1 MAKPANHHSQRH
13 SKISEKKSEPPEP
26 DDSCTGAC
34 FSNHPRISAFFKQLL
49 AYPLA
54 LLLLILACIYIL
66 FRHGDSNKKRNL
78 MFREWPKL
86 SLFKA
91 YVQRLLRDIWR
102 NSQPN
107 RYAR

>member
-1 MAKPANHHSQRH
+1 MTKSAHHRNQRH
-13 SKISEKKSEPPEP
+13 ATISQKNAEPPEP
-26 DDSCTGAC
+26 DDSFTSPCLAKPSRTA
-34 FSNHPRISAFFKQLL
+34 AFCKQLL

-54 LLLLILACIYIL
+54 FLLLIFACIYIL
-66 FRHGDSNKKRNL
+66 IRPSDCRKKRDI